1 MNPENNPWH
10 SPFMTVNQ
18 VVKAKVA
25 RIGEDVVFLELPNGI
40 VVGVL
45 AEATGDFVVGQ
56 VREIR
61 LTKIVPESNKVE
73 AMIVS

>member
-1 MNPENNPWH
+1 VNPENNPWH

-40 VVGVL
+40 VGK
-45 AEATGDFVVGQ
+45 
-56 VREIR
+56 R
-61 LTKIVPESNKVE
+61 S
-73 AMIVS
+73 